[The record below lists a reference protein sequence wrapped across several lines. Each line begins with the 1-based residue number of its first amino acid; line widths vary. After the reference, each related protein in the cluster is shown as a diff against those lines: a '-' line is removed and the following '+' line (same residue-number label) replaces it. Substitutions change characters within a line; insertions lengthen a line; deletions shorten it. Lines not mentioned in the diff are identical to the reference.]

1 MWGQEVPSF
10 FFFNGRNTSIMLTGR
25 YGVYAQVEGLALVGG
40 RESTCTQSQVGGS
53 MQQWDFKFRSHCL
66 GFLGEV
72 VISPQLNV
80 RMMEKVL
87 KV

>member
-1 MWGQEVPSF
+1 M
-10 FFFNGRNTSIMLTGR
+10 GRSEL
-25 YGVYAQVEGLALVGG
+25 VEGLALVGG
-40 RESTCTQSQVGGS
+40 RESTCTQNQVGGS
-53 MQQWDFKFRSHCL
+53 VEQWDLKFGSHCF

-72 VISPQLNV
+72 VRSPQLNV

>member
-1 MWGQEVPSF
+1 MGSRSSFF

-53 MQQWDFKFRSHCL
+53 MQQWDFKFRSHCF

-72 VISPQLNV
+72 VISLQLNV